1 MKAQKGNVKGK
12 GKSTNHHK
20 VQCDTLA
27 RAGTKSVNDSK
38 CKNA

>member
-1 MKAQKGNVKGK
+1 MKAQKDIVKGN

-20 VQCDTLA
+20 VQGDALA